1 MNDTNVLKIV
11 YFEDDAQVAAMTLD
25 YLQSK
30 GHQVVHFEQWPATG
44 FSAVTDAMPEMA
56 DILIL
61 DVNLPETDGYQLC
74 QRFRDEYLP
83 DSAGVIFTSGL
94 MADDDILKAFEV
106 GADDYLVKPVRLAEL
121 SIKLQQVHQQRL
133 EFVSR
138 GEQAQ
143 AAMQMAFSA
152 MRASSELGEIL
163 RYQETIHRLPDAA
176 AIAAASFEVLQHF
189 DLQASIMFFHEVEPL
204 FFRFDGLEK
213 SIERE
218 TMQATRARGRMYHWK
233 QMTFLNYD
241 YVSLL
246 FHNMPIHDEERYGV
260 LKDQICLLFN
270 GMDTRL
276 STLLMQRKDAEKQAK
291 MKSASNVL
299 AAIALE
305 SEQSSR
311 AYSEQFERIMLDMQT
326 NIKAELAQFN
336 LIEQEEE
343 VLLGHIDEGLRL
355 ASDLFDES
363 IATGRQQ
370 KELIEKVMSKLQ
382 NAS

>member
-1 MNDTNVLKIV
+1 MNETNVLSIV
-11 YFEDDAQVAAMTLD
+11 YFEDDEQVAAMTLD

-30 GHQVVHFEQWPATG
+30 GHRVVHFEQWPAAG
-44 FSAVTDAMPEMA
+44 FSAVRDQMPEVP

-61 DVNLPETDGYQLC
+61 DVNLPGADGYQLC
-74 QRFRDEYLP
+74 QLFRQEYLP

-94 MADDDILKAFEV
+94 MNDDDIMKAFEV

-121 SIKLQQVHQQRL
+121 SIKLNQVHQQRL

-176 AIAAASFEVLQHF
+176 SIANASFEVLQHF
-189 DLQASIMFFHEVEPL
+189 DLQASIMFFHEVEPM

-218 TMQATRARGRMYHWK
+218 TMLATRARGRMYHWK

-246 FHNMPIHDEERYGV
+246 FHNMPVHDDERYGV

-276 STLLMQRKDAEKQAK
+276 TTLQMQRKDLEKQAK

-311 AYSEQFERIMLDMQT
+311 VYSEQFERIMLDMQT

-336 LIEQEEE
+336 LIESEEE
-343 VLLGHIDEGLRL
+343 VLLGHIEAGLGQ

-363 IATGRQQ
+363 IANGQQQ

-382 NAS
+382 SC

>member
-1 MNDTNVLKIV
+1 MTDTNVLKIV

-30 GHQVVHFEQWPATG
+30 GHRVVHFDQWPSTG
-44 FSAVTDAMPEMA
+44 FSAVTDLMKEMP
-56 DILIL
+56 DVLVL
-61 DVNLPETDGYQLC
+61 DVNLPGTDGYQLC
-74 QRFRDEYLP
+74 KRFREEYLP
-83 DSAGVIFTSGL
+83 NSAGVIFTSGL

-133 EFVSR
+133 EFVSH

-176 AIAAASFEVLQHF
+176 AITAASFEVLQHF
-189 DLQASIMFFHEVEPL
+189 DLQASIMFFHEAEPS

-241 YVSLL
+241 YVSIL
-246 FHNMPIHDEERYGV
+246 FHNMPIQDEERYGV

-276 STLLMQRKDAEKQAK
+276 STLLMQRRDAEKQAK

-382 NAS
+382 HAS

>member
-1 MNDTNVLKIV
+1 MTDTNALRIV
-11 YFEDDAQVAAMTLD
+11 YFEDDTQVAAMTLD
-25 YLQSK
+25 YLEAR
-30 GHQVVHFEQWPATG
+30 GHQVVHFEQWPANG
-44 FSAVTDAMPEMA
+44 FDAIREQITDLP
-56 DILIL
+56 DILML
-61 DVNLPETDGYQLC
+61 DVNLPGADGYQLC
-74 QRFRDEYLP
+74 QRFRDDFLP

-94 MADDDILKAFEV
+94 MDDDDIMKAFEV

-121 SIKLQQVHQQRL
+121 SIKLQQVHQQRI
-133 EFVSR
+133 EFASR

-163 RYQETIHRLPDAA
+163 RYQENIHRLPDAA
-176 AIAAASFEVLQHF
+176 SIAAASFEVLQTF
-189 DLQASIMFFHEVEPL
+189 DLQASMMFFHENEPL

-241 YVSLL
+241 YVSIL
-246 FHNMPIHDEERYGV
+246 FHNMPVQDEERYGV

-276 STLLMQRKDAEKQAK
+276 LTLLMQRKDADKQAK

-305 SEQSSR
+305 TEQSGR

-336 LIEQEEE
+336 LIESEEE
-343 VLLGHIDEGLRL
+343 TIIGHIDEGLRQ

-363 IATGRQQ
+363 IENGRQQ
-370 KELIEKVMSKLQ
+370 KELIEKVMLKLQ
-382 NAS
+382 SC

>member
-1 MNDTNVLKIV
+1 MTDTNVLRIV
-11 YFEDDAQVAAMTLD
+11 YFEDDEQVAAMTLD

-30 GHQVVHFEQWPATG
+30 GHQVVHFDQWPVAG
-44 FSAVTDAMPEMA
+44 FAAVRDQMA
-56 DILIL
+56 DLPDILIL
-61 DVNLPETDGYQLC
+61 DVNLPGADGYQLC
-74 QRFRDEYLP
+74 QHFRQEYLP

-133 EFVSR
+133 EFVNR

-176 AIAAASFEVLQHF
+176 SIAAASFEVLQNF
-189 DLQASIMFFHEVEPL
+189 DLQASMMFFHESEPV

-218 TMQATRARGRMYHWK
+218 TMLATRTRGRMYHWK

-241 YVSLL
+241 YVSVL
-246 FHNMPIHDEERYGV
+246 FHNMPVQDEERYGV

-276 STLLMQRKDAEKQAK
+276 TTLLMQRQDADKKAK

-305 SEQSSR
+305 TEQCGR

-326 NIKAELAQFN
+326 NIKADLAQFN
-336 LIEQEEE
+336 LIESEEE
-343 VLLGHIDEGLRL
+343 TIIGHIEEGLRQ

-363 IATGRQQ
+363 IANGRQQ
-370 KELIEKVMSKLQ
+370 KELIEKVMLKLQ
-382 NAS
+382 SC